1 MIVPRKRLR
10 TRRGGSG
17 VVDGWG
23 RSRRPG
29 GRFSSLPKKHP
40 IIPKHLGMKISGIHP
55 KIPLIPKML
64 LKRPYKKPICESI
77 APAPMGGLLWLNK
90 TWY

>member
-17 VVDGWG
+17 VVDGRE
-23 RSRRPG
+23 RSRHPG
-29 GRFSSLPKKHP
+29 GRFSALPKKHP
-40 IIPKHLGMKISGIHP
+40 IIPKHLGRKISGIHP

-64 LKRPYKKPICESI
+64 LKAALQETY
-77 APAPMGGLLWLNK
+77 L
-90 TWY
+90 